1 MSSTLVEVTPREHTT
16 SVFFFLCAVF
26 RWTAGYRG
34 LTGNT
39 ADADAAASPESLS
52 WDATR
57 ASRDATA
64 SLRESL
70 RLRFGADA
78 MAVGTASPKV
88 AEGSVDES
96 TATSRVRFTIPV
108 RLYSV
113 LSRRRSPSRPRGHHP
128 PMCDQRSEMYST

>member
-16 SVFFFLCAVF
+16 SVFFFLCAVR

-34 LTGNT
+34 LLTGNT
-39 ADADAAASPESLS
+39 ADADAAASLELLS

-57 ASRDATA
+57 ASRGATA

-70 RLRFGADA
+70 RLRFGAEA

-88 AEGSVDES
+88 AKGSLDEA
-96 TATSRVRFTIPV
+96 TATSRGRFTI
-108 RLYSV
+108 
-113 LSRRRSPSRPRGHHP
+113 RRYVAESALCRR
-128 PMCDQRSEMYST
+128 QI